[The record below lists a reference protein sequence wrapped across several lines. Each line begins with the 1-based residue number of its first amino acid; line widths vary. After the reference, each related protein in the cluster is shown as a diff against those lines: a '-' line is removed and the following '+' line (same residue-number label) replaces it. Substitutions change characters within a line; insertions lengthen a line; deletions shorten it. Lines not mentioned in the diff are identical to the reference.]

1 MNLMHSTYK
10 HHVVQLIMENIIIIT
25 IEKVTFYSETN
36 NVPYHK
42 KNQLWTIPYTPTMYH
57 TLNTNEIPYHIT
69 NDVPYHVP
77 ILKPSV
83 NRPHVTVAK
92 PEYQT
97 VGKPNLTTPWQL
109 NNRRSNRPHDTV
121 ATNNIEP
128 FHISILNRR

>member
-1 MNLMHSTYK
+1 MNLMHNTYK

-25 IEKVTFYSETN
+25 IEKVTSYSETN
-36 NVPYHK
+36 NVYHK
-42 KNQLWTIPYTPTMYH
+42 KNQLCTIPYTPTIYH

-83 NRPHVTVAK
+83 NRPHVTLAK

-97 VGKPNLTTPWQL
+97 VGKPDLTTPWKL
-109 NNRRSNRPHDTV
+109 NNRRSNRPHDTA
-121 ATNNIEP
+121 ATNNIVP

>member
-1 MNLMHSTYK
+1 MNLMHNTYK

-25 IEKVTFYSETN
+25 IEKVTSYSETN

-42 KNQLWTIPYTPTMYH
+42 KNQLCTIPYTPTMYH

-69 NDVPYHVP
+69 NDVPYHVL

-83 NRPHVTVAK
+83 TDLTSPWQNQNTK
-92 PEYQT
+92 PS
-97 VGKPNLTTPWQL
+97 GKHDLTTPWQL
-109 NNRRSNRPHDTV
+109 NNRWSNRPHDTV
-121 ATNNIEP
+121 ATNNIVP